1 MTDTIHNMLLDGL
14 IHKFGSVPE
23 KIELSIRS
31 IKKEDICRD
40 LQCEIFRSKTI
51 DEFKKILFKLEKVSG
66 KSGLKYDPN
75 YDLTIKWVG
84 NRYKDKLLEIF
95 DIKTEPITEVLNL
108 EHVDIKI
115 DTGRLD
121 LLLKDAG
128 HAIRHL
134 EEQRDM
140 TEDDL
145 HRFAIYHFHAVRR
158 WGENITDI
166 IIISGRSY
174 NGPVEIRTKSGIY
187 SPIIVDLTERD
198 GKKRLEQI
206 KEEINAGNNNNALE
220 LVFLPMYGKKDHS
233 KLAAEVLEYEINLL
247 KKNKL
252 DKDIVIATM
261 ITSNKI
267 IEEDQLKKYYE
278 EVKNMLDILN
288 IAREDGMQEGM
299 QEGMRK
305 GRQEGKVEMARVL
318 KQDGA
323 DFAMISRASGLSAQ
337 EITRL

>member
-1 MTDTIHNMLLDGL
+1 L
-14 IHKFGSVPE
+14 
-23 KIELSIRS
+23 
-31 IKKEDICRD
+31 
-40 LQCEIFRSKTI
+40 
-51 DEFKKILFKLEKVSG
+51 
-66 KSGLKYDPN
+66 
-75 YDLTIKWVG
+75 
-84 NRYKDKLLEIF
+84 
-95 DIKTEPITEVLNL
+95 
-108 EHVDIKI
+108 
-115 DTGRLD
+115 
-121 LLLKDAG
+121 
-128 HAIRHL
+128 
-134 EEQRDM
+134 
-140 TEDDL
+140 
-145 HRFAIYHFHAVRR
+145 
-158 WGENITDI
+158 
-166 IIISGRSY
+166 Y
-174 NGPVEIRTKSGIY
+174 NT
-187 SPIIVDLTERD
+187 SP
-198 GKKRLEQI
+198 
-206 KEEINAGNNNNALE
+206 NNALE